1 MASLVL
7 RHRRGGL
14 FSHTSQDL
22 HFFLQL
28 HALQTT
34 KEKRRS
40 AQPGHLR
47 PRRRLAYALSTLEK
61 RYGEKFSQAEGTEV
75 SASYESDYSKTITY
89 ELRARP
95 DADPSKNFG
104 CVIKAD
110 HDTDKLAFLMD
121 DYAQYRFKNQIEEPF
136 LEILQKSTDLR
147 SAARSSRI
155 PSCPIAIGVSTTSTT
170 T

>member
-1 MASLVL
+1 MPSKQPKKSEEVPNLVISGPEDVSHMPFQRSRNVMARNSAKQKA
-7 RHRRGGL
+7 RRCRRCTTGL
-14 FSHTSQDL
+14 FK
-22 HFFLQL
+22 
-28 HALQTT
+28 TT
-34 KEKRRS
+34 
-40 AQPGHLR
+40 
-47 PRRRLAYALSTLEK
+47 
-61 RYGEKFSQAEGTEV
+61 
-75 SASYESDYSKTITY
+75 TY

-155 PSCPIAIGVSTTSTT
+155 PSCPIAIGIAIGVSTTSTT